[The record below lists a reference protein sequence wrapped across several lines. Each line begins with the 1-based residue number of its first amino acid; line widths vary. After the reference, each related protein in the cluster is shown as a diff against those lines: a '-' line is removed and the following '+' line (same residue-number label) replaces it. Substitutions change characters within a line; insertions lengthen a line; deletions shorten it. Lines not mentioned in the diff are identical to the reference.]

1 MRTEQVNEMI
11 ADITRQLFTE
21 TVVRWSL
28 EGVFIFK
35 RNLDICRYFC
45 FISNRLGYV

>member
-11 ADITRQLFTE
+11 ADITRQLYRNGRLME
-21 TVVRWSL
+21 SG
-28 EGVFIFK
+28 GVFIFK